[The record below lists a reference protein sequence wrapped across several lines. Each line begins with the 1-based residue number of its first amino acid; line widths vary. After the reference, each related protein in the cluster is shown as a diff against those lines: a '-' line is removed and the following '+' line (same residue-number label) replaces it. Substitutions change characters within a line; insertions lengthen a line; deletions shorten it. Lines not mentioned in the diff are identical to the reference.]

1 MFWYAI
7 EPLDV
12 LLFREAKPFSPGEGS
27 WAKGQFPPM
36 PITVFQALRSIENF
50 YGNKKEEKR
59 RDLNFIGPFLMDDKN
74 QLWLPTPKD
83 LCCIRLVGDRSNP
96 EYSKD
101 HVEDWDKLVRI
112 VPVKQD
118 WEDSDWRHIS
128 FDNRELPPMVP
139 PRLPE
144 GNYSK
149 RQKPWISQIVARGL
163 AMQNQLPEFICG
175 SPKPWMKAQALS
187 QYLQGEITTSPD
199 DFCNDPWSVQILPH
213 IHMESGARQV
223 RDSDGYFTEVA
234 IRLKPGWKLVAGIT
248 KKIPETKV
256 VSLGGENETPE
267 TKEET
272 PETKVIRLGGEG
284 HRALVVP
291 LKDWQGWQDLEKF
304 LTPNSES
311 KVAYLLTPGLA
322 RAEIDAPV
330 YGAYPHEWRDRLAGC
345 ATSRPLLWGGV
356 SSIKRRANSQQEGKL
371 EFSLLPQRAFVP
383 PGTVYVFKELQTSG
397 SLLLP
402 NAEENNTDKEWVKTF
417 RTLNYGMLLWR
428 HKND

>member
-1 MFWYAI
+1 MGMFWYAI

-27 WAKGQFPPM
+27 WAKGQFPPL
-36 PITVFQALRSIENF
+36 PITVFQALRSIEHF
-50 YGNKKEEKR
+50 YGSRKEDKQ

-83 LCCIRLVGDRSNP
+83 LVAIQDIGRGEEEDDDDDETGDEEENNQQPEESDNINGEAQVKIFREWKRLDRLRPKSEQSN
-96 EYSKD
+96 
-101 HVEDWDKLVRI
+101 WDYLVF
-112 VPVKQD
+112 P
-118 WEDSDWRHIS
+118 
-128 FDNRELPPMVP
+128 DNSLDPMVP
-139 PRLPE
+139 PQLEKEYVCGAP
-144 GNYSK
+144 
-149 RQKPWISQIVARGL
+149 KPWI
-163 AMQNQLPEFICG
+163 
-175 SPKPWMKAQALS
+175 KAQALC

-311 KVAYLLTPGLA
+311 KVAYLLAPGLA
-322 RAEIDAPV
+322 RAEIDAPI

-371 EFSLLPQRAFVP
+371 EFSLLPQRAFVQ

-402 NAEENNTDKEWVKTF
+402 NAEENNPDKKWIETF
-417 RTLNYGMLLWR
+417 RMLNYGMLLWGKR
-428 HKND
+428 

>member
-1 MFWYAI
+1 MGTGEIMEMFWYAI

-101 HVEDWDKLVRI
+101 RVEDWDKLVRI
-112 VPVKQD
+112 VPVQQD
-118 WEDSDWRHIS
+118 REDSDWRHIS

-149 RQKPWISQIVARGL
+149 RQKPWISQIVARAL

-187 QYLQGEITTSPD
+187 QYLQGENPTSPD
-199 DFCNDPWSVQILPH
+199 DFCSDPWSVQVLPH
-213 IHMESGARQV
+213 IHMETGARQV

-234 IRLKPGWKLVAGIT
+234 IRLKPGWKLVVGI
-248 KKIPETKV
+248 
-256 VSLGGENETPE
+256 S
-267 TKEET
+267 KEISGT
-272 PETKVIRLGGEG
+272 QVIRLGGEG
-284 HRALVVP
+284 HRALVSP
-291 LKDWQGWQDLEKF
+291 LKELLQLKNGHWPDWETLKDF
-304 LTPNSES
+304 LTPNPERR
-311 KVAYLLTPGLA
+311 VAYLLTPGLA
-322 RAEIDAPV
+322 CAETDAPI
-330 YGAYPHEWRDRLAGC
+330 YGAYPCEWRDRLAGC
-345 ATSRPLLWGGV
+345 VTSRPLLWGGV
-356 SSIKRRANSQQEGKL
+356 SSIKRRTNSQQEGKL

-383 PGTVYVFKELQTSG
+383 PGTVYLFNKLAPCNQ
-397 SLLLP
+397 LLLP
-402 NAEENNTDKEWVKTF
+402 NIGENWVDTF
-417 RTLNYGMLLWR
+417 RMLNYGMLLWGTR
-428 HKND
+428 ND